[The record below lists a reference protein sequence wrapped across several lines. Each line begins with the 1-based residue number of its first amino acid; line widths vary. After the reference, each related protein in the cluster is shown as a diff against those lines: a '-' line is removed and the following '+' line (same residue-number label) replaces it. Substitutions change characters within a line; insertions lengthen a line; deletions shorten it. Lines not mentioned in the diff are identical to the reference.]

1 MIGFLYVLLGWEDEM
16 KCERGNERLMVKEV
30 LEYDSGKN
38 KKGDNNDKDGREACQ
53 NLIKEKKI
61 LFEFF
66 FCLHHFYFDFFWVLH
81 NSILT
86 FYP

>member
-1 MIGFLYVLLGWEDEM
+1 
-16 KCERGNERLMVKEV
+16 MVKEV

-66 FCLHHFYFDFFWVLH
+66 FLFASFLF
-81 NSILT
+81 
-86 FYP
+86 